1 MLIIRA
7 NVGANTTGT
16 LELIAG
22 MGVVGIGGL
31 LALMLIYR
39 RHRKQLIGLG
49 LVREALLTF
58 EGGARSV
65 QALSV
70 AGDLGREAIAWNGVL
85 GEIDRGRRHE
95 LAQSVSDQ
103 LDRQR
108 ETPGQLELACDS
120 LSVGLAILDVRGAVT
135 ETNGAAASL
144 LQIKREDFIGHLFAD
159 LLQDPSANSE
169 IDAVRQSG
177 WSQRR
182 SFELTRKVQGVASVL
197 RLSIRPLRK
206 DDNGTAV
213 VIIEDV
219 TQQRAAEASR
229 NSFVTQASH
238 ELRTPLTNMRLCLEV
253 AMDDRANDAAA
264 RARCFNVLNQET
276 RRLDRIVSEMLSI
289 AEIEEGT
296 IRLRID
302 DLRLETVFE
311 ELRADFGPMAKEKR
325 IELIFDL
332 PPKFPVLQADRNKFV
347 LALHNLVGNAIKYTP
362 EGGRV
367 TIALRVEQQRI
378 TIEVI
383 DTGIGI
389 KEEESELV
397 FEKFYRAK
405 DPRVAKINGSGLGLA
420 LSRQVARLHGGDVT
434 LQSKLNEGSTFI
446 LTVPVVSKAA

>member
-1 MLIIRA
+1 
-7 NVGANTTGT
+7 
-16 LELIAG
+16 
-22 MGVVGIGGL
+22 
-31 LALMLIYR
+31 
-39 RHRKQLIGLG
+39 
-49 LVREALLTF
+49 
-58 EGGARSV
+58 
-65 QALSV
+65 
-70 AGDLGREAIAWNGVL
+70 
-85 GEIDRGRRHE
+85 
-95 LAQSVSDQ
+95 
-103 LDRQR
+103 
-108 ETPGQLELACDS
+108 
-120 LSVGLAILDVRGAVT
+120 
-135 ETNGAAASL
+135 
-144 LQIKREDFIGHLFAD
+144 
-159 LLQDPSANSE
+159 
-169 IDAVRQSG
+169 VRQSG